1 MTDWSAP
8 VPETHRNWVTWILFF
23 LAIFAAIAAFLD
35 AARYMGWIS
44 VASVGEL
51 EFFLEDANWLGAVFS
66 GLIGVIWIAVAG
78 WIWSQDTRGW
88 MFVVI
93 LASLNLFF
101 ILLSLIGSATLENI
115 WPALV
120 INGGVLI
127 LAFLPTTKQAF
138 GADTEAY

>member
-8 VPETHRNWVTWILFF
+8 VPETHRNWVTWVFFIL
-23 LAIFAAIAAFLD
+23 AVAAAMAAFLD

-44 VASVGEL
+44 VESIGDI
-51 EFFLEDANWLGAVFS
+51 EFFVIGTQWLGAAFS
-66 GLIGVIWIAVAG
+66 ALIGLVWIAVAG

-93 LASLNLFF
+93 LSTLNLFF
-101 ILLSLIGSATLENI
+101 ILLSLFGSTTLENI

-120 INGGVLI
+120 INGGVLV
-127 LAFLPTTKQAF
+127 LAFLPGTQRAF
-138 GADTEAY
+138 GAD

>member
-8 VPETHRNWVTWILFF
+8 VPETHRNWVTWIFFF
-23 LAIFAAIAAFLD
+23 LAVFAAIASFLD

-44 VASVGEL
+44 YAAIGPL
-51 EFFLEDANWLGAVFS
+51 EFFLDDVDWLGAIFA
-66 GLIGVIWIAVAG
+66 GLIGVIWIVVAG

-93 LASLNLFF
+93 LATLNLFL
-101 ILLSLIGSATLENI
+101 ILLSLFGTATLENI

-127 LAFLPTTKQAF
+127 LAFLPGTKRAF
-138 GADTEAY
+138 GADPEVY